1 MSTLKSSII
10 INRPPHE
17 VFTGLTHFDQWPRW
31 QGGLISVVQISPG
44 PLAVGSQLRQV
55 RSSGNPKESLIE
67 VTRLVPDQM
76 LGVKS
81 PSPPLAWQGIFTLE
95 SLDTNTRFGL
105 EFKIE
110 ASGLTGL
117 IGYLII
123 RLTLKQEL
131 KTFKALVETGGIT

>member
-1 MSTLKSSII
+1 MSQLKANII
-10 INRPPHE
+10 INRPPPE
-17 VFTGLTHFDQWPRW
+17 VFAGLTHFDQWPRW

-67 VTRLVPDQM
+67 VTHLVPDQM

-81 PSPPLAWQGIFTLE
+81 PSPPLAWQGIFTLVP
-95 SLDTNTRFGL
+95 LDTNTRFGL

-110 ASGLTGL
+110 ASGLTGF

-123 RLTLKQEL
+123 RLTLK
-131 KTFKALVETGGIT
+131 

>member
-1 MSTLKSSII
+1 MSQLSANII
-10 INRPPHE
+10 ISRPPHE
-17 VFTGLTHFDQWPRW
+17 VFAGLTNFSQWPRW
-31 QGGLISVVQISPG
+31 QGGLISVDQISPG

-67 VTRLVPDQM
+67 VTRLVPDHL

-95 SLDTNTRFGL
+95 PVDTNTRFGL

>member
-1 MSTLKSSII
+1 MNTLKANII
-10 INRPPHE
+10 INRPPPE
-17 VFTGLTHFDQWPRW
+17 VFAGLTNFSQWPHW
-31 QGGLISVVQISPG
+31 QGGLISVEQISPG

-55 RSSGNPKESLIE
+55 RSSGDPKESLIE
-67 VTRLVPDQM
+67 VTRFVPDQM

-81 PSPPLAWQGIFTLE
+81 PSPPLAWQGTFTLE
-95 SLDTNTRFGL
+95 PLDTHTRFGL

-123 RLTLKQEL
+123 RLTLEQEL
-131 KTFKALVETGGIT
+131 KTFKTLIENGEIN